1 MPIPC
6 GSTCALD
13 KLYSKA
19 AQPVARGPHLAREA
33 ILCGP
38 RGLFARLISS
48 WKGLPFSGKQKG
60 LTLVLAINAAKKKP
74 EFLGKNSW

>member
-6 GSTCALD
+6 GTCALD

-33 ILCGP
+33 FLYGQ

-48 WKGLPFSGKQKG
+48 WKGAYHF
-60 LTLVLAINAAKKKP
+60 LANKKV
-74 EFLGKNSW
+74 

>member
-1 MPIPC
+1 MPIPS
-6 GSTCALD
+6 STCALD

-19 AQPVARGPHLAREA
+19 VQPVARGPDLAREA

-48 WKGLPFSGKQKG
+48 WKKAYHF
-60 LTLVLAINAAKKKP
+60 LANKKV
-74 EFLGKNSW
+74 

>member
-1 MPIPC
+1 MPIPS

-19 AQPVARGPHLAREA
+19 VQPVARGPDLTHEA

-38 RGLFARLISS
+38 RGLFARLIFS
-48 WKGLPFSGKQKG
+48 WKGLPFSGK
-60 LTLVLAINAAKKKP
+60 
-74 EFLGKNSW
+74 